1 MWCFVAVQSSFQLWF
16 SDGMPISVERG
27 GPGVSSRLIVDQ
39 KGFLDMTEY
48 PPTSGPMVDANGSSL
63 QLPRD
68 SEEPPSANEDSPPRM
83 ELSLKINDDGS
94 FELGLIGPDPLHLS
108 RGMTIRAMN
117 F

>member
-1 MWCFVAVQSSFQLWF
+1 MWCFVVVQSSFQLWF

-48 PPTSGPMVDANGSSL
+48 PPTSGFMVDANGSSL
-63 QLPRD
+63 QLPRN
-68 SEEPPSANEDSPPRM
+68 SAGPPSADENSLRCM
-83 ELSLKINDDGS
+83 ELSLEINGDGS
-94 FELGLIGPDPLHLS
+94 FELGLIGSDPLHL
-108 RGMTIRAMN
+108 RKGMIIRAMN